1 MNKKQESEDTIGIIA
16 WRKISSTYRML
27 YSYINSDLRPYGLTP
42 PQYTVMRIIGASGSK
57 KVMMSD
63 IGNNMVVTFANVTT
77 IVDNLEKMSYVRRV
91 RDSSDRRR
99 ISVELTS
106 SGNQIF
112 TKIHDKHTKVIESIM
127 SVLSEHDLHDLV
139 NQLEKLKNRVA

>member
-1 MNKKQESEDTIGIIA
+1 MKNSETGDTIGITA
-16 WRKISSTYRML
+16 WRKIGSTYRKL

-42 PQYTVMRIIGASGSK
+42 PQYTVIRIIGTSDSK
-57 KVMMSD
+57 KTMMSD

-77 IVDNLEKMSYVRRV
+77 IVDNLEKMGYVKRV

-106 SGNQIF
+106 SGRDIF
-112 TKIHDKHTKVIESIM
+112 RKIHDKHSKIIESIM
-127 SVLSEHDLHDLV
+127 SALSEQDLRNLV
-139 NQLEKLKNRVA
+139 RYLEKLKDSVA